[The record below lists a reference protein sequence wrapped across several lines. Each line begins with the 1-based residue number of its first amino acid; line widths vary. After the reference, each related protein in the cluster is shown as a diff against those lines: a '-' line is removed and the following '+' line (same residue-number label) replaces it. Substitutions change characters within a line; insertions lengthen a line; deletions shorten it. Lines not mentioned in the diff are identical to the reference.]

1 MSKETKILEAWNS
14 VNGQIKDIVSDYIKI
29 RRAYYE
35 KQVTKLQQQMAEDAK
50 RYTLLLSEGQINKD
64 DYETLIKA
72 RYGQLKIELL
82 SEISVSKSKFEEITK
97 KILNIAIAA
106 MLAVI

>member
-1 MSKETKILEAWNS
+1 MSKETKILEAWNGI
-14 VNGQIKDIVSDYIKI
+14 NGQIKDIVADYIKV

-35 KQVTKLQQQMAEDAK
+35 KQVAKLQQQMTEDAK
-50 RYTLLLSEGQINKD
+50 RYTLLLSEGQITKD

-82 SEISVSKSKFEEITK
+82 SEISVSKSKFEEITRK
-97 KILNIAIAA
+97 VLNIAIAT
-106 MLAVI
+106 MLAII